1 LERHTLASGERAS
14 VDEQMIVERIHA
26 AVMRQALRPK
36 TKLSES
42 ALCKTFDVGRMKVRR
57 ALLLLASQGIV
68 DLQSNRG
75 AFIACPDL
83 KQASEIF
90 EARKLIEPNLIERL
104 SMAIDAGGICVLS
117 DHIDAEKQARQKNER
132 PEIIRLS
139 GELHVAI
146 ASVFGNTFL
155 MRTVRE
161 LVARTSLI
169 VGLFGDESSTSCR
182 EDEHEQILN
191 ALKRGDAD
199 NASKLTWEHL
209 DHIQKS
215 LDFSH
220 PQNDKPDL
228 ITLLRA

>member
-117 DHIDAEKQARQKNER
+117 DHIDAEKQARQKRAPGNHSSVRGVSCCDRQRFRQHVFNAHGSRTCRAHVPDRR
-132 PEIIRLS
+132 PFR
-139 GELHVAI
+139 
-146 ASVFGNTFL
+146 
-155 MRTVRE
+155 R
-161 LVARTSLI
+161 
-169 VGLFGDESSTSCR
+169 
-182 EDEHEQILN
+182 
-191 ALKRGDAD
+191 
-199 NASKLTWEHL
+199 
-209 DHIQKS
+209 
-215 LDFSH
+215 
-220 PQNDKPDL
+220 
-228 ITLLRA
+228 